1 MANKERRNRTARSA
15 LVQSIVNSVLQNP
28 SVTLSV
34 ETLEAWVG
42 LSRDA
47 AERILMRLA
56 DSGLVREIRKGVFVR
71 GTWPG
76 AMPAWR

>member
-1 MANKERRNRTARSA
+1 MRKTERRNSTVRSA
-15 LVQSIVNSVLQNP
+15 LLQSIVNSLLQNP
-28 SVTLSV
+28 SVTLTV
-34 ETLEAWVG
+34 ETLQAWVG

-76 AMPAWR
+76 AVPAWR

>member
-1 MANKERRNRTARSA
+1 MRKTERRNSTVRSA
-15 LVQSIVNSVLQNP
+15 LLQSIVNSLLQNP
-28 SVTLSV
+28 SVTLTV

-76 AMPAWR
+76 AEPAWR

>member
-1 MANKERRNRTARSA
+1 MANKERRNRTVRSA

-28 SVTLSV
+28 SVTLTV
-34 ETLEAWVG
+34 ETLQEWVG

>member
-1 MANKERRNRTARSA
+1 MANKERRNRAARSA
-15 LVQSIVNSVLQNP
+15 LLQSIVNSVLQNP

-34 ETLEAWVG
+34 DTLQEWVG
-42 LSRDA
+42 LSKDA

-56 DSGLVREIRKGVFVR
+56 ESGLVREIREGVFVR

>member
-1 MANKERRNRTARSA
+1 MRKTERRNSTVRSA
-15 LVQSIVNSVLQNP
+15 LLQSIVNSLLQNP
-28 SVTLSV
+28 SVTLTV

-76 AMPAWR
+76 AAPAWR

>member
-1 MANKERRNRTARSA
+1 MRKTERRNSTVRSA
-15 LVQSIVNSVLQNP
+15 LLQSIVNSLLQNP
-28 SVTLSV
+28 SVTLTV
-34 ETLEAWVG
+34 ETLQAWVG

-76 AMPAWR
+76 AVSAWR

>member
-15 LVQSIVNSVLQNP
+15 LLQAIVNSVLQNP

-34 ETLEAWVG
+34 DTLQAWVG
-42 LSRDA
+42 LSKDA
-47 AERILMRLA
+47 AERILVRLA
-56 DSGLVREIRKGVFVR
+56 DSGLVREIREGVFVR

-76 AMPAWR
+76 ALPAWR

>member
-1 MANKERRNRTARSA
+1 MANKERRNRAARSA
-15 LVQSIVNSVLQNP
+15 LLQSIVNSVLQNP

-34 ETLEAWVG
+34 ETLQAWVG
-42 LSRDA
+42 LSKGA

-56 DSGLVREIRKGVFVR
+56 ESGLVREIREGVFVR

-76 AMPAWR
+76 AIPAWR